1 MNIHWK
7 KGAFSSKYELFNQS
21 EKIGMLKESSFGTT
35 DIGQINDQKIK
46 LKKKGIFSRET
57 AIIDS
62 ETNQTIGR
70 IKLSNWKNKAL
81 IKLHDKVY
89 LWKSDNFWST
99 KWSISIDGKPL
110 IKYQSRSFK
119 GEITSQTENDTLIL
133 CGLSII
139 SHFTQQVIFI
149 AVIAAIIIAN

>member
-7 KGAFSSKYELFNQS
+7 KGAFSSNYELFNQS
-21 EKIGMLKESSFGTT
+21 EKIGILKENSFDKT
-35 DIGQINDQKIK
+35 DIGQINGHKIK
-46 LKKKGIFSRET
+46 LKKKGILSHET

-62 ETNQTIGR
+62 DTNQPIGK
-70 IKLSNWKNKAL
+70 IKLSKWKNKAQ
-81 IKLHDKVY
+81 IKLHDQVY

-99 KWSISIDGKPL
+99 KWSISIDEKPL

-119 GEITSQTENDTLIL
+119 GKITSKIEDDTLIL

-149 AVIAAIIIAN
+149 AAITAIIIAN